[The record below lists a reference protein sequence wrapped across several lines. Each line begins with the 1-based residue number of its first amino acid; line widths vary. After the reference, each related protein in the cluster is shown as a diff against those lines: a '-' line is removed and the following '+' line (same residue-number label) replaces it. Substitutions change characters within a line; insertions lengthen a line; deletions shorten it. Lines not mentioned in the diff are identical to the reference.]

1 MNPVIQRFQDHYGLP
16 DEAKALDGEYTGPW
30 NFTEKVKSLNPAF
43 YSKVVPHHIVW
54 SLEYTHIRQ
63 QLNSIFTKKDE
74 KEGTVE
80 ETIAKEKKTKELLI
94 AALMLSELLEH
105 MYLKYLNVPREVD
118 HLRKH
123 QEVYRTLLVKR
134 GIFFPGRTVEVVDVG
149 KAVTTKITDGTANL
163 NQLRLLFIRSVRLLT
178 MIEVVGSH
186 TGSYTNFVMILNV
199 AIAPIMPYIA
209 AFFFFPRLLTNLGI
223 LLKHTIKNPW
233 MSTEEGALLWTDR
246 FWMQL
251 KRRWFFIGNDLPWA
265 MVGLLNCFVL
275 VGSLAP
281 FAIYLN
287 LAFFVYDVVLAI
299 CRAHVEIKQMKELY
313 NEYERMLKDHPD
325 QSQAIKAH
333 QHEIQ
338 RLLDFE
344 TKRLRFSVATMIG
357 VALAACG
364 ALAVFS
370 FCPAIPLT
378 GAIILV
384 ALVLIT
390 YAAKKIAA
398 EYKPKTELKAEMET
412 PEGQKTQPT
421 PGKSTYF
428 DSFGFFSSS
437 KPVRTE
443 TKPELP
449 RTSSIG
455 NFNMYSSSG
464 GG

>member
-1 MNPVIQRFQDHYGLP
+1 MNPVIQRFQDHYGLS
-16 DEAKALDGEYTGPW
+16 DEAKALGSNYTGPW
-30 NFTEKVKSLNPAF
+30 KFTADVQRLKPDF
-43 YSKVVPHHIVW
+43 YSKVVPHHLIW
-54 SLEYTHIRQ
+54 SLEYTLIRQ
-63 QLNSIFTKKDE
+63 QLNSLLTKKDE
-74 KEGTVE
+74 KEESVE
-80 ETIAKEKKTKELLI
+80 AKIAKEKKVKELLI

-105 MYLKYLNVPREVD
+105 MYLNYLNVPREVE

-123 QEVYRTLLVKR
+123 QEVYRALLLKR
-134 GIFFPGRTVEVVDVG
+134 GVLFPGRTVKVVDAG
-149 KAVTTKITDGTANL
+149 KAVTTKISDGTANL

-186 TGSYTNFVMILNV
+186 TGPYTNFVMILNV

-223 LLKHTIKNPW
+223 LLKHTISNPW
-233 MSTEEGALLWTDR
+233 MSPEERALLWTDR

-265 MVGLLNCFVL
+265 MVGLINCFVL
-275 VGSLAP
+275 VGPLAP

-287 LAFFVYDVVLAI
+287 LAFFAYDVVLAI
-299 CRAHVEIKQMKELY
+299 SRAHIEIKQMKELY
-313 NEYERMLKDHPD
+313 NEYEKMLADHPE

-338 RLLDFE
+338 RLVDFE
-344 TKRLRFSVATMIG
+344 TKRLRFNVATMIG
-357 VALAACG
+357 VALAACC

-398 EYKPKTELKAEMET
+398 EYRPKTDLTAEMDA
-412 PEGQKTQPT
+412 PEGQIPEQK
-421 PGKSTYF
+421 GKRTS
-428 DSFGFFSSS
+428 SSSCGFFSSS
-437 KPVRTE
+437 KSKSTE
-443 TKPELP
+443 SKPELP
-449 RTSSIG
+449 RTASIA